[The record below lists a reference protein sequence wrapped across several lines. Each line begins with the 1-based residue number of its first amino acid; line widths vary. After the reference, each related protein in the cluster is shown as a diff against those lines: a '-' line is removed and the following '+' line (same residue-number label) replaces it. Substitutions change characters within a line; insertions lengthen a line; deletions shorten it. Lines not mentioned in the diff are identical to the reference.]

1 MVCSPPIPSIF
12 SPTSPYSKY
21 YTYVLYISLE
31 NNQADTKKF
40 FERKKRHRLH
50 TYEPFG
56 TRT

>member
-31 NNQADTKKF
+31 NNQANKKI
-40 FERKKRHRLH
+40 ERKIRHRL
-50 TYEPFG
+50 Y
-56 TRT
+56 RM

>member
-12 SPTSPYSKY
+12 SPTSPYNDY
-21 YTYVLYISLE
+21 YTSFLYISLE
-31 NNQADTKKF
+31 NNQAYKKI
-40 FERKKRHRLH
+40 ERKKRHKLH